1 MKQKEEMADLVIRE
15 QQILHGK
22 ALKLL
27 STVNGKQYVN
37 TEDGLKID
45 DVIESEE
52 LSKQHGYE
60 LATNQAVDE
69 IKCLIKEVYKDEISV
84 MTNIHTILRKAIETD
99 TICTFVENGDIVIG
113 ILECEGKLDNNQIVK
128 FRKDNLLD
136 YYKGEL
142 LGYFENA
149 SSIKDVEEQLNKAL
163 NGKYD
168 SCHIELFTDA
178 DIRYGE
184 LVLFRIL

>member
-1 MKQKEEMADLVIRE
+1 MKQKEEMVDLVIRE

-69 IKCLIKEVYKDEISV
+69 IKRLIKEVYRDEISV
-84 MTNIHTILRKAIETD
+84 MTNIHKIIKIK
-99 TICTFVENGDIVIG
+99 CT
-113 ILECEGKLDNNQIVK
+113 
-128 FRKDNLLD
+128 
-136 YYKGEL
+136 
-142 LGYFENA
+142 
-149 SSIKDVEEQLNKAL
+149 SSIL
-163 NGKYD
+163 
-168 SCHIELFTDA
+168 SSI
-178 DIRYGE
+178 
-184 LVLFRIL
+184 

>member
-1 MKQKEEMADLVIRE
+1 MDLVIRE
-15 QQILHGK
+15 QQILHSK

-27 STVNGKQYVN
+27 SMVNGKRYVN

-60 LATNQAVDE
+60 LGTNQAVDE
-69 IKCLIKEVYKDEISV
+69 IKCLIKEVYRDEISV
-84 MTNIHTILRKAIETD
+84 MTNIHKILRKAMEKD
-99 TICTFVENGDIVIG
+99 TILTFIENGDLVIG
-113 ILECEGKLDNNQIVK
+113 MLECDGKLVNEPIVK
-128 FRKDNLLD
+128 CRKAELID
-136 YYKGEL
+136 YYKGEML
-142 LGYFENA
+142 VYFKNA
-149 SSIKDVEEQLNKAL
+149 TSIKDVEKQL